1 MAARRVAFLAA
12 MPVELRPLIKQLS
25 LQRTELAGRPA
36 YRGSLDDVEI
46 VAAVMGMGPDKAAR
60 TTEWLLD
67 AMPADHVVN
76 IGVAGGVAPH
86 VKTRDLV
93 MPELVVDRATGTEYR
108 PSPLG
113 SHTPAGTLLTISEL
127 EVDRTVHAELA
138 RQGVVALDMETA
150 AVARVCE
157 ARGVPWSVF
166 RALSDHVDEE
176 LVDDAIFGM
185 LNADGSTKPSGVV
198 RYVVRRPWAIPRLAR
213 LGRDLSSA
221 TTTAVTAAL
230 EAVRSAGHGG
240 DAGA

>member
-1 MAARRVAFLAA
+1 MSTRRVVFLAA

-36 YRGSLDDVEI
+36 YRGSLGDVE
-46 VAAVMGMGPDKAAR
+46 VVGAVMGMGPEKAAA
-60 TTEWLLD
+60 TTEWVLD
-67 AMPADHVVN
+67 AGPADLVVN

-93 MPELVVDRATGTEYR
+93 MPEVVVDRATGEQYR
-108 PSPLG
+108 PARLG
-113 SHTPAGTLLTISEL
+113 AHTPSGTLLTISEL

-138 RQGVVALDMETA
+138 GQGVVALDMETA
-150 AVARVCE
+150 ALARVCE
-157 ARGVPWSVF
+157 QRGIPWAVF

-176 LVDDAIFGM
+176 LVDDAVFGM
-185 LNADGSTKPSGVV
+185 LNADGSTKPSAVV
-198 RYVVRRPWAIPRLAR
+198 RYVVRHPWAIPRLAR

-221 TTTAVTAAL
+221 TTTAVTAAV
-230 EAVRSAGHGG
+230 EAVRSAHQGG